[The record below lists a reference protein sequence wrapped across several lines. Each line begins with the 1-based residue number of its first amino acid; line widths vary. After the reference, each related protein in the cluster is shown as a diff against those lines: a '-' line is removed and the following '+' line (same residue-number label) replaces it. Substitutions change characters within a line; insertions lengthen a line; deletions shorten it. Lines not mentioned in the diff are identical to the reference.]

1 MGSCDCTEGAG
12 RPRRRRKGS
21 SRAAAQKEGS
31 SCAVTEFCGAYFYI
45 PGPLSLTKYVI
56 QFCVC
61 GCRCSSPRDSFLL
74 CTYMEH
80 RKYFDTE
87 RPTCV
92 HSSRCLIFFPFS
104 LLCSPLE
111 RCLLHYSLSLATAAP
126 LARAHA
132 PPLGSLVPRPPRL
145 LVSALSTPRRPA
157 SYPSFSPSIP
167 PPQCPPRASMPPEW
181 GATAATSKEESTP
194 PSLPAL
200 SPSLSHLHT
209 SRDNDDSMAST
220 KDRWRRI

>member
-157 SYPSFSPSIP
+157 SYPSFSPSP
-167 PPQCPPRASMPPEW
+167 AMPSTCLY
-181 GATAATSKEESTP
+181 ATRVGRNSGNFQRGEHA
-194 PSLPAL
+194 SLPPCSLSLAL
-200 SPSLSHLHT
+200 SPPYIQ
-209 SRDNDDSMAST
+209 RQ
-220 KDRWRRI
+220 